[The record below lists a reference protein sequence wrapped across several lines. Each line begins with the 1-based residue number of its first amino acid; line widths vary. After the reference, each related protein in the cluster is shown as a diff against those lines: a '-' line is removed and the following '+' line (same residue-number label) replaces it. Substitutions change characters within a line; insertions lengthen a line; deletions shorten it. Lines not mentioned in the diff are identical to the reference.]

1 MRRYRNLDGGSGVTA
16 YETTDEAI
24 RVQFSNGYIYEYDYA
39 SAGRQNVNRMKMLAA
54 AGKGLSTFISR
65 NVHDAYARRL
75 R

>member
-1 MRRYRNLDGGSGVTA
+1 MQRYKNLDGGSGVTA
-16 YETTDEAI
+16 YETADQAI
-24 RVQFSNGYIYEYDYA
+24 IVQFSNGSIYEYDYA
-39 SAGRQNVNRMKMLAA
+39 SAGPHNINRMKALAT

>member
-1 MRRYRNLDGGSGVTA
+1 MQRYKNLDGGSGVTA
-16 YETTDEAI
+16 YESSAEAI
-24 RVQFSNGYIYEYDYA
+24 VVQFSNGSVYEYDYA
-39 SAGRQNVNRMKMLAA
+39 SAGRRNINRMKALAE